1 MTFFTLVIGE
11 HRPFISLGR
20 QDHSPAS
27 DWRVHLKRAVRIN
40 IGSSKRDKCVDVE
53 RLGETVRI
61 KHSGTDGDMRRATEL
76 FIESDGKVDVFG
88 VGGNN
93 VMEAALI
100 AVPGNGRALN
110 EDEL

>member
-40 IGSSKRDKCVDVE
+40 IVSSKRDKCVDVE
-53 RLGETVRI
+53 
-61 KHSGTDGDMRRATEL
+61 
-76 FIESDGKVDVFG
+76 